1 MLQSNSRQFQKS
13 EASNVASHMILIVRF
28 NRVKSLSD
36 VLRDTGKLLPKRE
49 LTRQQETELSGISE
63 RCCNILEELDKTLDR
78 YQELDSRSNSFG
90 GKSRRVWKRLTWDP
104 KDIDGFRSR
113 ITSNVLLLN
122 TFLGQLAR

>member
-1 MLQSNSRQFQKS
+1 
-13 EASNVASHMILIVRF
+13 MILIVRF

-49 LTRQQETELSGISE
+49 LTRQQETELNGISE

-78 YQELDSRSNSFG
+78 YQELDSRANSFG

-122 TFLGQLAR
+122 TFLGRLTR